1 MWHAWGRS
9 EMYIGFRWGNLKERD
24 NLEDVDIDVKI
35 I

>member
-1 MWHAWGRS
+1 MWHAWERI
-9 EMYIGFRWGNLKERD
+9 EMYIGFRWGNLKERY